1 MTVGTD
7 HKESLTRTLF
17 LSDKVISMS
26 YASEK
31 IVSLRKQMEH
41 VEVGS
46 PQYVAYLDIIDELER
61 VVKKEN
67 PPQIVVHKSVEP
79 EICESCQ

>member
-1 MTVGTD
+1 
-7 HKESLTRTLF
+7 
-17 LSDKVISMS
+17 MS

-46 PQYVAYLDIIDELER
+46 AQYVAYLDIIDELER
-61 VVKKEN
+61 IIKKEN
-67 PPQIVVHKSVEP
+67 APKIVVHKSAEP
-79 EICESCQ
+79 ELCESCQ